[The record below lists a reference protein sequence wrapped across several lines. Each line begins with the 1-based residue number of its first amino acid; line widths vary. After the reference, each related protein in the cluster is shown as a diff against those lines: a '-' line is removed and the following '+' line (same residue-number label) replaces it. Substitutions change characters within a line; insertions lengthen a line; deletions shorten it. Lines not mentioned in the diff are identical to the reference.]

1 MKQKKTKKVEFLRML
16 LGTLPDSVLGNVLAS
31 KPKIPGQRVR
41 AGEETVRAG
50 GGTIR
55 ADEGLTRTGQNF

>member
-1 MKQKKTKKVEFLRML
+1 ML